1 MTATPQGGDPGFEAS
16 PLPVDADSELSHLDP
31 RHLWL
36 PCRFEAVKNRIARS
50 GRRSSDC
57 CAKQGDNT
65 KTTDRRRPERSS
77 WGWSSSWFQRLYL
90 ALEAVNTGLVSMVS
104 AALDTDL

>member
-1 MTATPQGGDPGFEAS
+1 MRATPQGGDPGFEAP
-16 PLPVDADSELSHLDP
+16 PLPVHADSQLSHLDP
-31 RHLWL
+31 PRLRL
-36 PCRFEAVKNRIARS
+36 PCCFEAMKNRIAGS

-65 KTTDRRRPERSS
+65 KTTNRQRPERNS
-77 WGWSSSWFQRLYL
+77 WGWSSSWFQRLHL
-90 ALEAVNTGLVSMVS
+90 ALEAGNTGLASMVS